1 MTTENTE
8 VTSALDSD
16 QAQLDAVQE
25 APTPQTTTDQPMTEE
40 LRALRE
46 EFVKSQQ
53 MIAGL
58 QSKVDR

>member
-25 APTPQTTTDQPMTEE
+25 GTTPQTTTNDPVTEE

-46 EFVKSQQ
+46 EF
-53 MIAGL
+53 ANAPF
-58 QSKVDR
+58 

>member
-25 APTPQTTTDQPMTEE
+25 APTPQTTPDNPVTEE
-40 LRALRE
+40 LRALTE
-46 EFVKSQQ
+46 QFANSKKI
-53 MIAGL
+53 IAGL
-58 QSKVDR
+58 Q